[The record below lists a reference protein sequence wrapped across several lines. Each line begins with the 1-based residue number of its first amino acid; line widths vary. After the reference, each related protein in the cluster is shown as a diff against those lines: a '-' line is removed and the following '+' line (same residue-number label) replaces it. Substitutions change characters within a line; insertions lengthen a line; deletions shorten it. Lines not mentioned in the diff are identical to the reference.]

1 MQMPT
6 EVFGDV
12 VIVHVP
18 EEFGEDIAT
27 QFQNFVA
34 TLEQQKVVVDID
46 GTEAIDSQGLE
57 CLLDVQDSL
66 RESLGDLKIIS
77 SNKVNRTILEI
88 TRLNET
94 LEVFDSVIDAVK
106 SFV

>member
-1 MQMPT
+1 MKMPT

-12 VIVHVP
+12 VIVHAP
-18 EEFGEDIAT
+18 EELGDDVAT

-34 TLEQQKVVVDID
+34 ALGQRKVVVDLD
-46 GTEAIDSQGLE
+46 GTESFDSEGLA
-57 CLLDVQDSL
+57 CLLDAQGDL
-66 RESLGDLKIIS
+66 RESQGDLKIIS
-77 SNKVNRTILEI
+77 SNNVNRKILEI
-88 TRLNET
+88 TRLNQH